1 MGGNRKH
8 SLVNR
13 FSDWNQR
20 GNLSVATVAAAVF
33 PVATHFAA
41 IDRGAGRRCAA
52 FGGRFSAPDR
62 FDPALCGDV
71 CWSLLG
77 QRGRDW
83 GSGSERGKVAA
94 SDNSLD
100 VNS

>member
-1 MGGNRKH
+1 MGDNRKH

-13 FSDWNQR
+13 ISEGNQR
-20 GNLSVATVAAAVF
+20 GNLFVATVSATVF
-33 PVATHFAA
+33 PVATRFAA
-41 IDRGAGRRCAA
+41 IDRGAGRCCAA

-62 FDPALCGDV
+62 FDPALCGDL

-77 QRGRDW
+77 QRERDW
-83 GSGSERGKVAA
+83 GSGCEKGKVAA
-94 SDNSLD
+94 DENSLG